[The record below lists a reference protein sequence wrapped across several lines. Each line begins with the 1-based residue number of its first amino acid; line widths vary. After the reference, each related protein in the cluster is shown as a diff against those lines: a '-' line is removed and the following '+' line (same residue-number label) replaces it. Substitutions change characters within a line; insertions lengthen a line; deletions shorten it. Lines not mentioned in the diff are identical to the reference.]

1 MAPKALLLCLGLA
14 LWQLPALATTS
25 PDGVW
30 SGSVSCSANLL
41 SGGPEYAQ
49 PLRLNIS
56 GSTGSGVIED
66 TQTTEH
72 FDLQLGA
79 DGSVRIQ
86 SRGAWKLEPQ
96 RSWSVR
102 TEGRL

>member
-1 MAPKALLLCLGLA
+1 MAPKALLLGFGLA

-41 SGGPEYAQ
+41 SSGPEYAQ

-56 GSTGSGVIED
+56 GSI
-66 TQTTEH
+66 
-72 FDLQLGA
+72 
-79 DGSVRIQ
+79 
-86 SRGAWKLEPQ
+86 
-96 RSWSVR
+96 
-102 TEGRL
+102 